1 MQCNYSLVKRGDA
14 HHCAFALV
22 QRSTARL
29 QGMGSVCL
37 LMEGW
42 QCGSNFIAWK
52 TNVMEVLAS
61 DPLGDRGG
69 VQGGVSQFRT

>member
-1 MQCNYSLVKRGDA
+1 MLTTARLLWCREARLRDK
-14 HHCAFALV
+14 
-22 QRSTARL
+22 ARL

-42 QCGSNFIAWK
+42 QCGSDFIAWK